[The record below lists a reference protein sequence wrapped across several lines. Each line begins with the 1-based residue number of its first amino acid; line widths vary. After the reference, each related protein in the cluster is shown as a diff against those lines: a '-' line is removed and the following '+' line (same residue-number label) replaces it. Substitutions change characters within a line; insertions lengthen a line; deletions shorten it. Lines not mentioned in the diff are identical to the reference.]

1 MEWSMALNPEGL
13 RYAIFV
19 LNYMLIYVR
28 ERLMYCTKLWQH
40 YNKDV
45 SFLHV
50 VFINSL
56 DLNTLKTDAIL
67 GSVSQWQHY
76 WTTNK

>member
-28 ERLMYCTKLWQH
+28 ERLMYCTKL
-40 YNKDV
+40 
-45 SFLHV
+45 
-50 VFINSL
+50 
-56 DLNTLKTDAIL
+56 
-67 GSVSQWQHY
+67 
-76 WTTNK
+76 